1 MILLS
6 HMRLESNDQL
16 SQAFTVTQLPKHY
29 CEYLIS
35 AEMFHISVTIILA
48 NIVVEQSVS
57 RKAVS

>member
-1 MILLS
+1 
-6 HMRLESNDQL
+6 MRLESNDQL

-35 AEMFHISVTIILA
+35 AEMFHISVAIILA
-48 NIVVEQSVS
+48 NIVVEQSLS